1 MNKDRF
7 SEEMISFLCGL
18 LKSDPSQR
26 PSVKELLE
34 HPWLRAS
41 KRAIKGVNVSLKELL
56 SVHSPKQNGWLFQ
69 NVPQQTGVSGIPT
82 DFQERQLESLANA
95 ISVLPCF
102 EEHRIKINKPNLR
115 ELADE
120 LGIPERKVFMVFQDY
135 VAQESPEGK
144 SKHNRGMNRFR
155 EEQHSH
161 AVINTSYNAE

>member
-1 MNKDRF
+1 M
-7 SEEMISFLCGL
+7 SC
-18 LKSDPSQR
+18 
-26 PSVKELLE
+26 KELLE
-34 HPWLRAS
+34 HPWLRVA
-41 KRAIKGVNVSLKELL
+41 KRTKGVNVSLKELL

-69 NVPQQTGVSGIPT
+69 NVPQQTGVAGIPT

-120 LGIPERKVFMVFQDY
+120 LGIQERKVLMVFQEY
-135 VAQESPEGK
+135 VGGESPEGK
-144 SKHNRGMNRFR
+144 AKPNRGMNRFR

>member
-34 HPWLRAS
+34 HPWLRVS

-69 NVPQQTGVSGIPT
+69 NVPQQTGVSGIYRLPGKAAG
-82 DFQERQLESLANA
+82 ES
-95 ISVLPCF
+95 
-102 EEHRIKINKPNLR
+102 
-115 ELADE
+115 
-120 LGIPERKVFMVFQDY
+120 G
-135 VAQESPEGK
+135 
-144 SKHNRGMNRFR
+144 
-155 EEQHSH
+155 
-161 AVINTSYNAE
+161 